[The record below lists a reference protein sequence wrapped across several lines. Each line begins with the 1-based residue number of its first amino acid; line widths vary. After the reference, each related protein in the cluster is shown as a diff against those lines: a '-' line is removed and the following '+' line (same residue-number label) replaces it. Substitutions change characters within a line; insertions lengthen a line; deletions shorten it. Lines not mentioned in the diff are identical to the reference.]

1 MNGPIGSVPNWV
13 RTFLEYKNAA
23 WRMREYISV
32 GREDRERLRPREG
45 LPLVSVPLE
54 IRLSA

>member
-23 WRMREYISV
+23 WRMREYISA

-45 LPLVSVPLE
+45 LPLVSVPL
-54 IRLSA
+54 